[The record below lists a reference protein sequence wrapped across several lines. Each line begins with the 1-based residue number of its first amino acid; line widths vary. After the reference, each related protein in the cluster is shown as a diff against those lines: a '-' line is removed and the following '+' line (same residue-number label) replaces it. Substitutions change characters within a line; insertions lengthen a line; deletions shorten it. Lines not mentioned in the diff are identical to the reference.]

1 MTRLGKVENFNGRFG
16 VIKTETEEFDFH
28 VSDISNKDNTL
39 HDGDNVEFR
48 PESRPYHI
56 KRAKN
61 IIKVLRKEPTST
73 KN

>member
-16 VIKTETEEFDFH
+16 VIKTETEEFDFN

-56 KRAKN
+56 NRAKN

>member
-16 VIKTETEEFDFH
+16 IIKTETEEFDFH
-28 VSDISNKDNTL
+28 VSDISNKNNTL
-39 HDGDNVEFR
+39 QAGDNVEFR

-56 KRAKN
+56 NRAKN
-61 IIKVLRKEPTST
+61 IAKFLKKEPINP